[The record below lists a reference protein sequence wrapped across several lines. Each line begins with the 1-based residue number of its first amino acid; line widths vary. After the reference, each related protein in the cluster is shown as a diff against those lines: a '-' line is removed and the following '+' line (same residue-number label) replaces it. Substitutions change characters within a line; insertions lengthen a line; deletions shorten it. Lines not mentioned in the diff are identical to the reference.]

1 MLGWYLS
8 ELSALLTIPKLSINW
23 PELEES
29 LEEGHY
35 SQQVAAGQEETEE
48 RTVEEAHLEGE
59 EVYGVGAGTK
69 EGVAQAQKLALLVA
83 TVLEFSVIFRCGV
96 VRGLY
101 FWRNKFRDIIP
112 SNKNHPRHDKVSLS
126 FLSIIIFKLTNDG
139 IELTIQ
145 ISIGT

>member
-1 MLGWYLS
+1 MLLGWYLS
-8 ELSALLTIPKLSINW
+8 ELSALLMIPKLSINW

-35 SQQVAAGQEETEE
+35 SQQVVAGQEETEE

-69 EGVAQAQKLALLVA
+69 EGVAQAQKLELLVA
-83 TVLEFSVIFRCGV
+83 TGLEFSVIFRCGV

-101 FWRNKFRDIIP
+101 FWRNKSEILFLQTKINQDKT
-112 SNKNHPRHDKVSLS
+112 NKLV
-126 FLSIIIFKLTNDG
+126 FSIHNYLQTYK
-139 IELTIQ
+139 
-145 ISIGT
+145 